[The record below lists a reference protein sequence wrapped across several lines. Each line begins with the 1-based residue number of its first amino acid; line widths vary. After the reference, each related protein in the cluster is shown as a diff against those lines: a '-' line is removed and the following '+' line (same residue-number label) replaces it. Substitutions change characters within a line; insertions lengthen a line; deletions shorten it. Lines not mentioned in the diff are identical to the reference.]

1 MLKSYY
7 REALVPDFADD
18 IPDAATQQNNI
29 RSGIMELVQQ
39 WRAIAAITAGCL
51 ALATV
56 YVVLAPRQY
65 RATALVSIDSKGDA
79 VMRSAPAPLDFNV
92 ESANIDSQVEIMR
105 AEQLF
110 RQVAG
115 TAGNDPAL
123 AAALQPLGWSLGTF
137 LRGLLP
143 WHESDAAEKASQT
156 VQIARALEART
167 NAKRVGLT
175 HLIEVS
181 ATMPDRDS
189 AARVANAY
197 ASTFI
202 ADQTQRREDSARR
215 TSQMLQARADELE
228 RKAEDAQRAVEQL
241 KYKGSQQGETS
252 ASARVTL
259 QTLESAA
266 QTYRVLHDKFLER
279 YAETWQQQFLSV
291 PDAQIISQA
300 YPPRG
305 KSAPRTLLILA
316 ASLLVGVSLGTL
328 AMLLRARLKGARPR
342 G

>member
-7 REALVPDFADD
+7 REALVPDLAHD
-18 IPDAATQQNNI
+18 IPDAATQQDNT
-29 RSGIMELVQQ
+29 RLGIMELVQH
-39 WRAIAAITAGCL
+39 WRAIAAVTAGCL

-65 RATALVSIDSKGDA
+65 RATALVAIDAKGDA
-79 VMRSAPAPLDFNV
+79 VMRTAPAPLDFNV
-92 ESANIDSQVEIMR
+92 ESANIDSQVAIMR

-110 RQVAG
+110 RHVAAS
-115 TAGNDPAL
+115 AGSDPAL
-123 AAALQPLGWSLGTF
+123 AAALHPLGSSLISS
-137 LRGLLP
+137 LREMLP
-143 WHESDAAEKASQT
+143 WHETDAAEKASQT

-167 NAKRVGLT
+167 AAKRVGLT

-189 AARVANAY
+189 AAKVANAY
-197 ASTFI
+197 AAAFI

-228 RKAEDAQRAVEQL
+228 RKAEEAQRAVEQL
-241 KYKGSQQGETS
+241 KYSGSQQGETS

-266 QTYRVLHDKFLER
+266 QTYRTLHDKFLER

-305 KSAPRTLLILA
+305 KSSPRTLLILA
-316 ASLLVGVSLGTL
+316 GALLIGVSLGTL
-328 AMLLRARLKGARPR
+328 AMLLRTRLKGVRPR
-342 G
+342 F